1 MTWGKVVS
9 MEEKWFS
16 YPLSASQRWEGW
28 NKEKKG
34 GMEKKSNRPG
44 FLHMPLGLFYF
55 TTFRWVYFII
65 HLRDPLLPSICTYTH
80 SEPPSPSSQSQRR
93 NPAYS
98 RPPSQHPTRKHPRPS
113 TPPHRQHPPHPSWPS
128 QPSRRG
134 KHQSS
139 HTTSDLHT
147 IIRSSTSTR
156 PQHHHLSEPVITIL
170 EQRPY
175 SSPLNNHH
183 FWKPIAPL
191 RLSPRSTT
199 HLYLHGEQRHRR
211 HPYATEH

>member
-65 HLRDPLLPSICTYTH
+65 HLRDPLLPSIYTYAH
-80 SEPPSPSSQSQRR
+80 SGPPSPSSQSQRR

-128 QPSRRG
+128 QSCCYPRPSIPTPYG
-134 KHQSS
+134 TSLHAAVNTNPHIQLQISIQSYGLPPPPDHS
-139 HTTSDLHT
+139 IITS
-147 IIRSSTSTR
+147 
-156 PQHHHLSEPVITIL
+156 Q
-170 EQRPY
+170 
-175 SSPLNNHH
+175 SP
-183 FWKPIAPL
+183 
-191 RLSPRSTT
+191 
-199 HLYLHGEQRHRR
+199 
-211 HPYATEH
+211 